1 MNMAEEKQIEIP
13 EKFKDL
19 VEKIEGLSVSEL
31 AQLVKVLEEKF
42 GVSATAPVI
51 APVGT
56 NVNTTSQSS
65 TETSEEKTEFDIVL
79 KNPGQSKIAV
89 IKLIKEITGKGL
101 KESKDIADASEK
113 EPQVLKTGVK
123 KEEVEE
129 LKKKLEEAGAT
140 IELK

>member
-1 MNMAEEKQIEIP
+1 MEEEEKIEIP

-19 VEKIEGLSVSEL
+19 VEKIENLSVSEL
-31 AQLVKVLEEKF
+31 AQLVKILEKKF
-42 GVSATAPVI
+42 GVSAQPTVVAQ
-51 APVGT
+51 ATVGAAASAQGA
-56 NVNTTSQSS
+56 VA
-65 TETSEEKTEFDIVL
+65 EEEKTEFDVVL

-123 KEEVEE
+123 KEEADE